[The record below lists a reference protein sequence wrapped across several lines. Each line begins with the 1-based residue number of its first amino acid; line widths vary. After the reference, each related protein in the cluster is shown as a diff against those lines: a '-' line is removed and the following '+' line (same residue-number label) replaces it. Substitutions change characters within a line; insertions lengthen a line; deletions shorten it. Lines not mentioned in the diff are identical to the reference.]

1 MTNIAVVVFSRSPA
15 SGECPHCVLLVVI
28 FPWQCN
34 NYLHSRRSTGVGCS
48 RFGFEA
54 WAMRVGL
61 TGGQALPITLSVASF
76 LVGRLPRGGQP
87 LCATSAQL
95 SLIRSA
101 MAVFRKIGGETTFG
115 FEPVGMWRTNRSSSG
130 LLKGPEKG
138 CGCRMNKSASGP

>member
-1 MTNIAVVVFSRSPA
+1 VTNIAVVVFSRSPA

-87 LCATSAQL
+87 LE
-95 SLIRSA
+95 R
-101 MAVFRKIGGETTFG
+101 FPRKESREGFPSYGKRDSIPRQNVGGIDG
-115 FEPVGMWRTNRSSSG
+115 
-130 LLKGPEKG
+130 
-138 CGCRMNKSASGP
+138 